1 MNIQLIESDNL
12 TYRDRIQELK
22 DTDTKHPFTIFNC
35 ITYWE
40 NKIKYNETEIRKYLS
55 KGEGI

>member
-1 MNIQLIESDNL
+1 MNVQLIESDNL
-12 TYRDRIQELK
+12 TYKERIQELK
-22 DTDTKHPFTIFNC
+22 DTDTKHPFTIFSL

-40 NKIKYNETEIRKYLS
+40 NKIKYNEVEIRKYLS